1 MADAKSSS
9 PPQLLPPFAA
19 LRAFEAFGRIGG
31 VRRTAQHLGV
41 SHAIVSRHLRTLESW
56 LSVQLIDRDH
66 HVLTPAGQRYHAQL
80 GHAFA
85 VMHEATN
92 AIRRQEADRMILW
105 CAPGLAYL
113 WLTRRLGGFEPF
125 GGGALDLKPTET
137 MAVFGQDDADAEIR
151 YVADRAQSAP
161 DAHVRQAEMARP
173 FVFPVASPALAG
185 VEGGMIEDA
194 RALLS
199 LPLLHEQD
207 DQEWST
213 WLALQGV
220 EAPHPPQ
227 AARLW
232 QAHMVLAGARE
243 GRGVALSNA
252 ILAADDLASGRVVR
266 LTARS
271 APLRDVALG
280 AYVLRAHA
288 QHWHN
293 RPMRGL
299 ARWLRT
305 EFLKEVTAKP
315 AG

>member
-1 MADAKSSS
+1 M
-9 PPQLLPPFAA
+9 
-19 LRAFEAFGRIGG
+19 
-31 VRRTAQHLGV
+31 RRTAQHLGV
-41 SHAIVSRHLRTLESW
+41 SHAIISRHLRTLESW

-66 HVLTPAGQRYHAQL
+66 HALTPAGQRYHAQL
-80 GHAFA
+80 VHAFA

-92 AIRRQEADRMILW
+92 SLRRRDAERMILW

-113 WLTRRLGGFEPF
+113 WLTRRLGGFERF
-125 GGGALDLKPTET
+125 GGIALDLKPTEE

-151 YVADRAQSAP
+151 YIADRVQSAP
-161 DAHVRQAEMARP
+161 DTHVRQAEMARP
-173 FVFPVASPALAG
+173 SVFPVASPSLPG
-185 VEGGMIEDA
+185 VEGGVIEDA

-207 DQEWST
+207 DREWST

-252 ILAADDLASGRVVR
+252 ILAADDLAAGRIVR
-266 LTARS
+266 LTTRS
-271 APLRDVALG
+271 TPFRDVALG

-293 RPMRGL
+293 KPMRGL
-299 ARWLRT
+299 ARWLRA
-305 EFLKEVTAKP
+305 EFMAEVAP
-315 AG
+315 EPSR